1 VITHRERMQACLRG
15 EVIDRPPVA
24 LWRHFPV
31 DDQAPD
37 TLAAAHLT
45 FQTTYDFD
53 LVKVTPASS
62 FSVKDWGVEDVW
74 EGDTE
79 GTRRYSKYVIEKP
92 EDWERLSVLDATS
105 PHLAAQ
111 IACLKQIRQVLG
123 PETPVLQTAFNAL
136 AQAKHLAGEKVLLAH
151 LRRFPEA
158 VEHGLR
164 TITESTKRFIRL
176 AAEVGADGIFYA
188 VQHAQAGLL
197 ARDEFERFS
206 RPSDLEL
213 LDSAGDLWCNMLH
226 VHGAD
231 IYFDAVADYPAH
243 IINWHDRESGPTLSQ
258 ARKTWDGVVCGGLSR
273 TTLVFG
279 TGSLVREEALEAFAQ
294 TGGRRLL
301 LSTGCVAPIITPH
314 GNLQAA
320 RQSVELAANGRSTS

>member
-1 VITHRERMQACLRG
+1 MTTHRERLQACLRG
-15 EVIDRPPVA
+15 EVIDRVPVA

-37 TLAAAHLT
+37 TLAAAHLA

-53 LVKVTPASS
+53 LLKVTPASS

-74 EGDTE
+74 EGDAE

-92 EDWERLSVLDATS
+92 DDWERLPVLNAAS

-111 IACLKQIRQVLG
+111 IACLQQIRQALG
-123 PETPVLQTAFNAL
+123 TDTPVLQTVFSAL

-151 LRRFPEA
+151 LRRFPDA

-176 AAEVGADGIFYA
+176 VAEVGADGIFYA
-188 VQHAQAGLL
+188 VQHARPGLL
-197 ARDEFERFS
+197 ARDEFMHFS
-206 RPSDLEL
+206 RPSDFEL
-213 LDSAGDLWCNMLH
+213 LDSARDLWCNMLH
-226 VHGAD
+226 VHGED

-243 IINWHDRESGPTLSQ
+243 IINWHDRESAPTLSE

-279 TGSLVREEALEAFAQ
+279 PRSLVRQEALEAFTQ
-294 TGGRRLL
+294 TDGRKLL
-301 LSTGCVAPIITPH
+301 LSTGCVAPIIIPH

-320 RQSVELAANGRSTS
+320 RQSVELAPTGGSTT

>member
-1 VITHRERMQACLRG
+1 MQACLRG
-15 EVIDRPPVA
+15 EVIDRVPVA

-37 TLAAAHLT
+37 TLAAAHLA

-53 LVKVTPASS
+53 LLKVTPASS

-79 GTRRYSKYVIEKP
+79 GTRRYSKHVIEKP
-92 EDWERLSVLDATS
+92 DDWDRLAVLDAAS

-111 IACLKQIRQVLG
+111 IACLKHVRRVLG
-123 PETPVLQTAFNAL
+123 PETPVLQTVFNPL
-136 AQAKHLAGEKVLLAH
+136 AQAKHLAGDKVLLAH
-151 LRRFPEA
+151 LRRFPDA

-176 AAEVGADGIFYA
+176 AAEAGADGIFYA

-197 ARDEFERFS
+197 AREEFVRFS
-206 RPSDLEL
+206 RASDLEL
-213 LDSAGDLWCNMLH
+213 LDSARDLWCNMLH
-226 VHGAD
+226 MHGED
-231 IYFDAVADYPAH
+231 IYFDEVADYPAQ
-243 IINWHDRESGPTLSQ
+243 IINWHDQESGPTLSA
-258 ARKTWDGVVCGGLSR
+258 ARKSWGGAVCGGLSR

-279 TGSLVREEALEAFAQ
+279 ESTRVRQEALEAYAQ
-294 TGGRRLL
+294 TNGRKLL
-301 LSTGCVAPIITPH
+301 LSTGCVAPIITPY

-320 RQSVELAANGRSTS
+320 RQSVELAPTGGTVS